1 MLGAA
6 AVAIWALV
14 SATVSGPPPAATA
27 ARAPWT
33 PTAASTTGAAARQL
47 PSERVAA
54 ISVDAPSAGLERSA
68 VEAIVQVVGAPY
80 SIDAIRD
87 SLQNL
92 LALPD
97 IADAQVI
104 RSDHPR
110 GLHLTF
116 VVSPQPRLR
125 QVHLTGDV
133 PVSKSQLR
141 RSLSIAPGDPLT
153 EERIWAEAE
162 RLQQALADRGYSLAS
177 VEPRV
182 LIAGDPTL
190 GTLAL
195 AVSPGTLTRLGD
207 FQIQVQ
213 IQDDIRGEIQGETG
227 GSTRESSEPRSGS
240 TSGPANPIARTS
252 STSESSGCNASSSRN
267 TTSLHASPCSSRQST
282 CRRTS
287 WTW

>member
-1 MLGAA
+1 M
-6 AVAIWALV
+6 
-14 SATVSGPPPAATA
+14 
-27 ARAPWT
+27 
-33 PTAASTTGAAARQL
+33 QL

-54 ISVDAPSAGLERSA
+54 ISVDALSAGLERSA

-133 PVSKSQLR
+133 PVSKL
-141 RSLSIAPGDPLT
+141 AAT
-153 EERIWAEAE
+153 
-162 RLQQALADRGYSLAS
+162 ALAFDRSRRPSYRGYGSGPKPSDSSRLS
-177 VEPRV
+177 P
-182 LIAGDPTL
+182 IAGT
-190 GTLAL
+190 
-195 AVSPGTLTRLGD
+195 
-207 FQIQVQ
+207 
-213 IQDDIRGEIQGETG
+213 
-227 GSTRESSEPRSGS
+227 
-240 TSGPANPIARTS
+240 
-252 STSESSGCNASSSRN
+252 
-267 TTSLHASPCSSRQST
+267 HW
-282 CRRTS
+282 RR
-287 WTW
+287 